1 MQLSSPAI
9 KWRLLLRGR
18 EYRRAGKTVRI
29 VNYFPHYR
37 GDHIV
42 PNFAELWPQNNPGMG
57 RKKAVGPEYYQAAM
71 QHHGLSGHLPQPEN
85 FTTVGKQP
93 IEINQYNS
101 PMEVR

>member
-1 MQLSSPAI
+1 MYGFKAFEAKRMGL
-9 KWRLLLRGR
+9 
-18 EYRRAGKTVRI
+18 EYI
-29 VNYFPHYR
+29 L
-37 GDHIV
+37 
-42 PNFAELWPQNNPGMG
+42 E
-57 RKKAVGPEYYQAAM
+57 AM